1 MNSINRGRIHLSV
14 DIEATPNE
22 EILAELGKL
31 YDPEHVLVYDT
42 QKQKCIRLS
51 DLPNSGLPSLFRKS
65 GKHLDESP
73 LRNFVKQLSS
83 SLFLRHKRNVEW
95 FDIQSIPTD
104 TAAIHGHFQP
114 NLFKGILENPFM
126 SVLLRE
132 PLERTVAQYLE
143 WKRTKGKVRWRIDIP
158 YQPNTTFREFAFRNE
173 LKNFQFMSLGDKR
186 LGDFD
191 LIGVAECLDGFI
203 MQLHGE
209 EPKRDEVQPIQGRI
223 QASKYKKLG
232 ITEAFKEEFKE
243 YNRKDYDLYNLAKEF
258 IGFCE

>member
-14 DIEATPNE
+14 DIEATAGDE
-22 EILAELGKL
+22 VLAELGRL
-31 YDPEHVLVYDT
+31 YTHEHVLVYDT
-42 QKQKCIRLS
+42 QKQKLFRLS
-51 DLPNSGLPSLFRKS
+51 DLSNSRLKSLLKRS
-65 GKHLDESP
+65 GKRLDESP
-73 LRNFVKQLSS
+73 LRNFIKQLSS

-95 FDIQSIPTD
+95 FDTQRIPPD
-104 TAAIHGHFQP
+104 TAAIHGYFQP

-132 PLERTVAQYLE
+132 PLERTIAQYVE
-143 WKRTKGKVRWRIDIP
+143 WKRSKGKVRWRIDIP

-173 LKNFQFMSLGDKR
+173 LKNFQFKSLGDKR

-209 EPKRDEVQPIQGRI
+209 EPRRNGIQPTQGRI
-223 QASKYKKLG
+223 QQSKYKKLG
-232 ITEAFKEEFKE
+232 ITEDLIEEFKE
-243 YNRKDYDLYNLAKEF
+243 YNRKDYDLYYLAKEF
-258 IGFCE
+258 IGYCE